1 MSKNTKLFLSFL
13 IALIIGIA
21 FYLTPYLA
29 FHNMK
34 KAVENKDADALSDYV
49 DYPSLRES
57 LKANLNA
64 KMIGEVAKN
73 KEANLFGTLGAV
85 FAALLINPMVDVL
98 ITPESL
104 AVLMKDEKP
113 QLDKSKNALKANSH
127 PKESET
133 EISRSYKSFNRF
145 VVRIKKKG
153 SDEEP
158 VELIFK
164 RDSLLS
170 WKLYALRIP

>member
-1 MSKNTKLFLSFL
+1 MSKNTKMFLSLL

-34 KAVENKDADALSDYV
+34 KAVENKDADTLSDYV

-64 KMIGEVAKN
+64 KMVGEITEN
-73 KEANLFGTLGAV
+73 KEANPFGTLGAV
-85 FAALLINPMVDVL
+85 LAALLINPMVDVL

-104 AVLMKDEKP
+104 AVLMKGERP
-113 QLDKSKNALKANSH
+113 QLDKSKSGLKADSKSER
-127 PKESET
+127 PKT

-145 VVRIKKKG
+145 VVKVKEKG

-158 VELIFK
+158 VELLFK
-164 RDSLLS
+164 RDGLIS